1 MSKIIY
7 NFVIIKQLSVMSR
20 IPFAL
25 IYVLFIGLLSCKN
38 ERKLEDTTINIRL
51 KKDPERINPLL
62 FPNPT
67 AREVYQYLHLPLAD
81 FDPTTLE
88 LSPILIKS
96 IPKPIAIDTGMYK
109 GGLSINIEIL
119 DGAKWDNGS
128 PITAEDYVFTIKA
141 INLPLTNAA
150 KYRDLTQNITDI
162 AIDKS
167 NPKKFSVIF
176 AKDYML
182 ALETAVNV
190 EIYPKYYYDPNNALN
205 AYKVTDFVEEN
216 KTKLEADSTLSKFA
230 AAFNGNDFS
239 RDKLSGSG
247 PYAIESWVA
256 DQSVIL
262 VKKENYWAQDLDVP
276 LLAQGPD
283 KMVFHII
290 PDELSAVTQLKA
302 GTIDLINEISA
313 ENYQELSKDPSLIDK
328 FSFYHPSLMK
338 HYLINMNNGNPK
350 LADKNVRKA
359 ITHLVEVDNVIA
371 NIEKGMAVRVVG
383 PIHPVKKTHNKSLT
397 PIPFDIDAAEKLLTE
412 AGWKD
417 TNGNGTIDKK
427 IESKTTELE
436 LEILISGQELGKQLA
451 LILQQNA
458 AKVGIKINITQK
470 EFKQIRA
477 ENLKTRNYDL
487 VPTVISQ
494 DVQAWDDLKNDWHS
508 SNDTPDGSNYTSYR
522 NAEVDALLDKILATK
537 DNGERIKLYQDIQEK
552 IYNDQPAI
560 FLYAPEE
567 KIVVSKKWN
576 SSSTVKRPGYMAN
589 TFQLSKNTVSSQN

>member
-1 MSKIIY
+1 
-7 NFVIIKQLSVMSR
+7 MSR
-20 IPFAL
+20 IPYVL

-38 ERKLEDTTINIRL
+38 DRKQEHATINIRL
-51 KKDPERINPLL
+51 KKDPERINRLL

-81 FDPTTLE
+81 FDPNTLA
-88 LSPILIKS
+88 LSPVLIKN
-96 IPKPIAIDTGMYK
+96 IPSAISIDTGIYK
-109 GGLSINIEIL
+109 GGLLFNIEIL
-119 DGAKWDNGS
+119 EEAKWDNGS
-128 PITAEDYVFTIKA
+128 PITAEDYVFTVKA

-150 KYRDLTQNITDI
+150 KYRDWTQNITDI
-162 AIDKS
+162 AIDQS
-167 NPKKFSVIF
+167 NPKKFTVIF

-182 ALETAVNV
+182 ALETAVNI
-190 EIYPKYYYDPNNALN
+190 EIYPKYFYDPNKTLDS
-205 AYKVTDFVEEN
+205 YKVTDFVEEN
-216 KTKLEADSTLSKFA
+216 KAKIEADSTLSKFA
-230 AAFNGNDFS
+230 AAFNSNDFS
-239 RDKLSGSG
+239 RDKWSGSG
-247 PYAIESWVA
+247 PYAIQSWVA

-262 VKKENYWAQDLDVP
+262 VKKEDYWAKDLDIP

-302 GTIDLINEISA
+302 GTIDVINEISG
-313 ENYQELSKDPSLIDK
+313 ENYQELSKDPTLMDK
-328 FSFYHPSLMK
+328 FSFYHPALMK

-350 LADKNVRKA
+350 LSDKNVRKA
-359 ITHLVEVDNVIA
+359 LAHLVEVDNVIS
-371 NIEKGMAVRVVG
+371 NIEKGMATRTVG
-383 PIHPVKKTHNKSLT
+383 PIHPVKKTHHKTLT
-397 PIPFDIDAAEKLLTE
+397 PIAFDIEAAQKLLSD

-417 TNGNGTIDKK
+417 TNNNGTIDKK
-427 IESKTTELE
+427 VNGKLTELE

-458 AKVGIKINITQK
+458 AKVGVKIIITQK

-487 VPTVISQ
+487 VPSVISQ

-508 SNDTPDGSNYTSYR
+508 SSDTPDGSNYNSYK
-522 NAEVDALLDKILATK
+522 NTEVDTLLDKILATK
-537 DNGERIKLYQDIQEK
+537 DENERIKVYQDIQQK
-552 IYNDQPAI
+552 IYDDQPAI

-576 SSSTVKRPGYMAN
+576 SSSTLKRPGYMAN
-589 TFQLSKNTVSSQN
+589 TFQLSKNAVSSQN